1 MLFGVF
7 NFLKNG
13 LENLNFCTSLQGQS
27 SFVRLLEELKSHNF
41 LFEIDWPLV
50 WPNITPNAQE
60 LICPICLHKPKSF
73 NEKKASLGVQSLCLR
88 ETPAANQFKIPKCN
102 PFISTFVSRFT
113 ECSLLRVLKCGTF
126 LPNLLHSCTTD
137 TKHFNNSTIQP
148 SNKL

>member
-1 MLFGVF
+1 MEITMSLHSNLAFRYLQCAQAQ
-7 NFLKNG
+7 NFWISMK
-13 LENLNFCTSLQGQS
+13 
-27 SFVRLLEELKSHNF
+27 
-41 LFEIDWPLV
+41 
-50 WPNITPNAQE
+50 
-60 LICPICLHKPKSF
+60 
-73 NEKKASLGVQSLCLR
+73 KKASLGVRSLCLR

-102 PFISTFVSRFT
+102 PFISTFVSRFA